1 VRLED
6 VERARDLVSET
17 SGSLSARDGL
27 HVAVMQRERIRRVLS
42 FDRGFDG
49 VEGIERLAD

>member
-49 VEGIERLAD
+49 VEGIARLAD